1 MIPMLYAQCC
11 VLHVACYNRA
21 RGCMVHCIW
30 TALQL
35 LHFLH
40 VEPWS
45 EYTFWRETVQRPFE
59 AQVAAATSAP
69 GLGPP
74 LPHLRRD

>member
-1 MIPMLYAQCC
+1 
-11 VLHVACYNRA
+11 
-21 RGCMVHCIW
+21 MVHCIW